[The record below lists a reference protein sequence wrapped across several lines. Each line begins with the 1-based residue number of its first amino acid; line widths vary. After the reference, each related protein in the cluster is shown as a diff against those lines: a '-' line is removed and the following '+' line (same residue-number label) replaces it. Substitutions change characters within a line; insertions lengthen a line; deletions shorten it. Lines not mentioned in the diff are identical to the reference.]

1 MTGGKEEMDDQT
13 EAVLANLYAQLED
26 STISPERFDEIVRR
40 IERLKALA

>member
-1 MTGGKEEMDDQT
+1 MDAQT
-13 EAVLANLYAQLED
+13 EEAIASLQAQLAD